1 MLNTF
6 VRTPFLAV
14 CFVVQSH
21 SKKFNYPFQHK
32 IGRKIFYLGGK
43 NAWIYNSDTNSDILF
58 EYFEKL
64 ILIILLLI
72 QRISKKNQIILKSI
86 R

>member
-64 ILIILLLI
+64 IFITLLVI
-72 QRISKKNQIILKSI
+72 QRKSQKNQIFLKIL
-86 R
+86 